1 MAHKFDIDVQIQ
13 HITSHQKVNYTFTV
27 TDTEL
32 IANLMTRA
40 IERYNSKRDCTV
52 VLHCSSPF
60 IFSGTKVRH
69 PRHHAITKEI
79 KTCGDLQQRIK
90 TFLPKAV
97 FPTVYA
103 LVVPNTKNKH
113 SVKVSTFL
121 LIIL

>member
-1 MAHKFDIDVQIQ
+1 MADNFDIQVRMHNISDGDNYNDV
-13 HITSHQKVNYTFTV
+13 ITVHK
-27 TDTEL
+27 TEL
-32 IANLMTRA
+32 IADLMTRA

-79 KTCGDLQQRIK
+79 KTCGDLQQLIK